1 MLVRVKKVPVSRY
14 MNEEQ
19 VNTIERFNE
28 SGNLLYLLIHDG
40 YDLDTLEEEGMYDFL
55 FSPEIG
61 NLESAKLCGELN
73 EVLDYMFT
81 AARPV
86 FFSKEDIEV
95 VLVSSLV

>member
-28 SGNLLYLLIHDG
+28 SGNTLYLLIHPG
-40 YDLDTLEEEGMYDFL
+40 HDLSTLEDEGMYDFL

-61 NLESAKLCGELN
+61 DLESAKLCGELN